1 MSANCVIAQPPKQI
15 KWSSP
20 KRYIGGSRGGRPPFL
35 SYAIDCWKRILTEY
49 FKFRPCHFS
58 LYQKKNPSPPYGN
71 VCIRLGDTCT
81 LSPIV
86 EDSTTISVVD
96 CVKFSV
102 LVNHCVR
109 PSCSLV
115 GSTYPQKK
123 QQKTKRLTI

>member
-1 MSANCVIAQPPKQI
+1 MKSD
-15 KWSSP
+15 
-20 KRYIGGSRGGRPPFL
+20 F
-35 SYAIDCWKRILTEY
+35 
-49 FKFRPCHFS
+49 FFR
-58 LYQKKNPSPPYGN
+58 KKKTSPPYGN

-123 QQKTKRLTI
+123 TTKNKETHYIISVLFYETWFCFLMIFIRYFRGLALFSITNVVVLRSCIYMVVGPLKYTKAL